1 MDCFS
6 SLTGIR
12 TDKEPYRAK
21 SALSLLEPRDLILNF
36 DFECQYFLEVFFR
49 NEPYGVPSH
58 NDGRVP
64 ARAPA
69 GSYSETAR
77 RFDVCVENSVPVASG
92 AMARSGLGK
101 GLGALIGTPAVATPK
116 DGSDAGERVHQIE
129 LTSIVPSTLQPRK
142 DFARDVLLELIES
155 IRQHGIIQP
164 LIVRQVGTR
173 FELIAGERRWRAA
186 QELGLA
192 TVPAIVRTA
201 NDLEVLELSLIEN
214 LQRADLNPIEEA
226 QGYARLANE
235 FGMRQ
240 EDIALKV
247 GRSRAAVANA
257 LRLLDLHPQVQI
269 WLAQN
274 LVSVGHAKVL
284 LALKAPEEQL
294 LAAETVLR
302 RNATVRSTERMVARL
317 LGIGRGRR
325 KPRRA
330 AGDSSATATA
340 VEDLQ
345 NRLQQHLATHVTIHH
360 GEKRGR
366 IEIEYLRNRRSSADY
381 YCSWPAGRRVTRVM
395 NCRGV
400 RRGGRQ
406 SKWIKAFQKT
416 DPAGAERDG
425 RGANDRASESKY
437 AKGPATCGGLA
448 SHVIS
453 SS

>member
-1 MDCFS
+1 
-6 SLTGIR
+6 
-12 TDKEPYRAK
+12 
-21 SALSLLEPRDLILNF
+21 
-36 DFECQYFLEVFFR
+36 
-49 NEPYGVPSH
+49 
-58 NDGRVP
+58 
-64 ARAPA
+64 
-69 GSYSETAR
+69 
-77 RFDVCVENSVPVASG
+77 
-92 AMARSGLGK
+92 MARSGLGK
-101 GLGALIGTPAVATPK
+101 GLGALIGTPAVAASR
-116 DGSDAGERVHQIE
+116 DASDTGERVHQIE

-164 LIVRQVGTR
+164 LIVRLAKPSPSGGGHVGTR

-186 QELGLA
+186 QELGLT

-226 QGYARLANE
+226 QGYARLATE

-302 RNATVRSTERMVARL
+302 RNATVRSTERLVGRL
-317 LGIGRGRR
+317 LGVGRGRR
-325 KPRRA
+325 KTRRA
-330 AGDSSATATA
+330 MADSAATTTA

-345 NRLQQHLATHVTIHH
+345 NRLQQHLATHVTVHH

-366 IEIEYLRNRRSSADY
+366 IEIEYYGSDDLQRIVTALGLPPAD
-381 YCSWPAGRRVTRVM
+381 
-395 NCRGV
+395 
-400 RRGGRQ
+400 
-406 SKWIKAFQKT
+406 
-416 DPAGAERDG
+416 
-425 RGANDRASESKY
+425 
-437 AKGPATCGGLA
+437 
-448 SHVIS
+448 
-453 SS
+453 